1 MNRIATMRRA
11 LRLACAAAALLAS
24 AALPAQQLE
33 EVLDAAEAGTAEAQ
47 QSQRRIDELAE
58 ETRALLEEYRALN
71 RQIEGLDVYN
81 TRLERQITAQEH
93 RIEAID
99 ASLGEVTVL
108 ARQMLPLLVRM
119 IDSLESFIAL
129 DRPFHLRE
137 RRERIAF
144 LRHNMDRPDIALAEK
159 FRQVMDAYRIE
170 IEFGRKIDTYR
181 DTIAVGG
188 EEREVDVLRV
198 GRIALLYRTPDGGA
212 CGLWNPQARA
222 WEPLDS
228 GDFDVAIRDGIRIAG
243 RQAALALLPLPVT
256 APEAA
261 P

>member
-81 TRLERQITAQEH
+81 TRLERQITAQEQ